1 MQATGC
7 SVLVGGDAP
16 VIALEVLAET
26 RAYDWLYVVGIG
38 LIAALAF
45 VANTFFRD

>member
-1 MQATGC
+1 MIAQGHYLTLLTQAP
-7 SVLVGGDAP
+7 S
-16 VIALEVLAET
+16 
-26 RAYDWLYVVGIG
+26 YDWLYVLAIG